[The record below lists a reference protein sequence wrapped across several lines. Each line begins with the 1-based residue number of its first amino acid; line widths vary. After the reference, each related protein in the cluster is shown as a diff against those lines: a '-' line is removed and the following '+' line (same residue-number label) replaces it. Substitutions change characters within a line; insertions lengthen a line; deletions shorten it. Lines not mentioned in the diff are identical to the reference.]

1 MKRPERTRVSDY
13 DAEKTVDADP
23 PREKAINWPN
33 LAAFLFALAVAVV
46 LGKVVHPWLKSH
58 LWDTATDL
66 SSGYLPQRPHRFEP

>member
-1 MKRPERTRVSDY
+1 MVKRPERMRVSDY

-46 LGKVVHPWLKSH
+46 LGKVVHPWLKNNT
-58 LWDTATDL
+58 WDAL
-66 SSGYLPQRPHRFEP
+66 HEVSSGFVPPRPHPR